1 MPGVAQADHV
11 ERADMPLSVM
21 SRQDRVPRRTERRH
35 ISLELD
41 TLREP
46 MPVASGIVDLL
57 HAAAA
62 QFERI
67 VASLPAEAWDNATP
81 SDITVREIVD
91 HVVAGN
97 IFAIRL
103 LAGASAAE
111 ATVGL
116 DANHLGDDPLF
127 AVSATCESQWSAF
140 AGADEDRALHHPS
153 GDISVDTFVRFRLG
167 ELVVHAWDLAVGAG
181 LDPSL
186 DPAVVE
192 GLWVLVEPHLD
203 EMRSMGTFGDSASG
217 NLPEDASTQTRLLD
231 AFGRRP

>member
-1 MPGVAQADHV
+1 MPIA
-11 ERADMPLSVM
+11 
-21 SRQDRVPRRTERRH
+21 SR
-35 ISLELD
+35 
-41 TLREP
+41 
-46 MPVASGIVDLL
+46 IVDLL
-57 HAAAA
+57 QAAAA

-67 VASLPAEAWDNATP
+67 VASLPADAWDDATP
-81 SDITVREIVD
+81 CDITVREVVD

-97 IFAIRL
+97 IFAVRL

-111 ATVGL
+111 ATAGL
-116 DANHLGDDPLF
+116 DADHLGDDPLF
-127 AVSATCESQWSAF
+127 AVSASCKSQWSAF
-140 AGADEDRALHHPS
+140 AGAAEDRVLHHPS

-167 ELVVHAWDLAVGAG
+167 ELVVHAWDLAVGGG

-203 EMRSMGTFGDSASG
+203 EMRSMGTFGDGASG
-217 NLPEDASTQTRLLD
+217 SPPQDAPTQTRLLD

>member
-1 MPGVAQADHV
+1 
-11 ERADMPLSVM
+11 
-21 SRQDRVPRRTERRH
+21 
-35 ISLELD
+35 
-41 TLREP
+41 

-57 HAAAA
+57 KAAAD

-67 VASLPAEAWDNATP
+67 VASVPPQAWDNATP
-81 SDITVREIVD
+81 CELTVREVVD
-91 HVVAGN
+91 HTVTGN
-97 IFAIRL
+97 IFAGRL
-103 LAGASAAE
+103 LAGASASE
-111 ATVGL
+111 ATAGL
-116 DANHLGDDPLF
+116 DADHLGDDPLF
-127 AVSATCESQWSAF
+127 AVSASCESQSSAF
-140 AGADEDRALHHPS
+140 AGADEGRVLHHPS

-167 ELVVHAWDLAVGAG
+167 ELVVHAWDLAVGGG

-203 EMRSMGTFGDSASG
+203 EMRTMGTFGDGASG